1 VWLRSELGAAVQWQQ
16 ACQHA
21 KSIYKQSDT
30 EIACYSKGKKQ
41 AKTSPDDDIK
51 SDGFKEYSYKTKR

>member
-1 VWLRSELGAAVQWQQ
+1 VWLRPELGAAVQWQQ

-21 KSIYKQSDT
+21 KAICKQSDT
-30 EIACYSKGKKQ
+30 EIAGYSRGKNQ